1 MISALERGMVKAALV
16 DSMRVAEL
24 LPSLEGKQ
32 IGVSQIIKD
41 ANGYGAVLAGD
52 FLPLE
57 HNFRKYCE
65 ENSENLKNLLE
76 SYYRNLTVSIAI
88 YIHTHI

>member
-1 MISALERGMVKAALV
+1 MVKAALV
-16 DSMRVAEL
+16 DSITVAEL
-24 LPSLEGKQ
+24 LQSLEGKQ
-32 IGVSQIIKD
+32 IEVSQIIKD

-65 ENSENLKNLLE
+65 ENSANLQNLLA
-76 SYYRNLTVSIAI
+76 SHYKKLTVSISLSLRC
-88 YIHTHI
+88 